1 MTFACI
7 LALMGIWAFVLSENI
22 LCLIPVIV
30 SIGIA
35 TREFEDLKENLN
47 IKNYYKTYKSAY
59 NSSYNEL
66 YARMNAN
73 KIVNKYFNILT
84 I

>member
-22 LCLIPVIV
+22 LCLMPVIV

-35 TREFEDLKENLN
+35 TREFEDLKDKVEWLEIKLEEYEEKCAN
-47 IKNYYKTYKSAY
+47 IK
-59 NSSYNEL
+59 E
-66 YARMNAN
+66 
-73 KIVNKYFNILT
+73 
-84 I
+84 

>member
-35 TREFEDLKENLN
+35 TREFEDLKEKVEWLE
-47 IKNYYKTYKSAY
+47 IKLEDYEKN
-59 NSSYNEL
+59 
-66 YARMNAN
+66 
-73 KIVNKYFNILT
+73 V
-84 I
+84 

>member
-35 TREFEDLKENLN
+35 TREFEDLKEKVEWLE
-47 IKNYYKTYKSAY
+47 IKLGEYEKNVRISKNRRK
-59 NSSYNEL
+59 
-66 YARMNAN
+66 
-73 KIVNKYFNILT
+73 
-84 I
+84 

>member
-22 LCLIPVIV
+22 LCLMPVIV

-35 TREFEDLKENLN
+35 TREFEDLKEKVEWLE
-47 IKNYYKTYKSAY
+47 IKLEEYEKNVRISKNRRK
-59 NSSYNEL
+59 
-66 YARMNAN
+66 
-73 KIVNKYFNILT
+73 
-84 I
+84 

>member
-35 TREFEDLKENLN
+35 TREFEDLKEKVEWLE
-47 IKNYYKTYKSAY
+47 IKLEEYEKNVRISKNRRK
-59 NSSYNEL
+59 
-66 YARMNAN
+66 
-73 KIVNKYFNILT
+73 
-84 I
+84 